1 MSAQLSMFRPY
12 ADGVDPATQ
21 ALLDLIHGDPIHD
34 RDREAVIDAIRAAVR
49 DDGTVCG
56 NDWRRLIPAWVYP
69 RVIGATVNA
78 LARAGVLRATGE
90 WVASDDFAGRN
101 SGKPVRVYRWC
112 A

>member
-1 MSAQLSMFRPY
+1 MSAQMEMFRPY
-12 ADGVDPATQ
+12 ADGVNPATQ

-34 RDREAVIDAIRAAVR
+34 RDREAVVDAIRAAVT

-56 NDWRRLIPAWVYP
+56 NDWRVRIPSWVYP
-69 RVIGATVNA
+69 RVVGATVNA

>member
-1 MSAQLSMFRPY
+1 MSAQMEMFRPY

-34 RDREAVIDAIRAAVR
+34 RDREAVVNAIRTAVR

-56 NDWRRLIPAWVYP
+56 NDWRRLIPQWVYP
-69 RVIGATVNA
+69 RVVGATVNA

-90 WVASDDFAGRN
+90 WVASDDLAGRN

>member
-1 MSAQLSMFRPY
+1 MSAQMEMFRSY

-34 RDREAVIDAIRAAVR
+34 RDREAVVNAIRAAVR

-56 NDWRRLIPAWVYP
+56 NDWRRLVPQWVYP
-69 RVIGATVNA
+69 RVVGATVNA

-90 WVASDDFAGRN
+90 WVASDDLAGRN